1 MRGSSGVFNTN
12 NTTTWDQTSDE
23 RIKKNIVDNN
33 KGLEFIN
40 KIQVRNFEYRT
51 EEEITDFKN
60 PKSAVVPK
68 SGVQIGTIAQEI
80 EKILPELVTETSAG
94 VKNVNTD
101 PLVWY
106 LINAVK
112 ELSAKNTTLETRVA
126 TLEAA

>member
-1 MRGSSGVFNTN
+1 MFNSL

-51 EEEITDFKN
+51 KEEITDFEN
-60 PKSAVVPK
+60 PKAAVVEK
-68 SGVQIGTIAQEI
+68 EGVQIGSIAQEI
-80 EKILPELVTETSAG
+80 EKILPELVTESSNG

-101 PLVWY
+101 PLIWY

-112 ELSAKNTTLETRVA
+112 ELSAKVTA
-126 TLEAA
+126 LEAA